1 MRKEIESVIK
11 NFPTKMGPDGF
22 TGEFHQ
28 TDQEFIRV
36 LLKVFQKV
44 ITPLTAHI

>member
-11 NFPTKMGPDGF
+11 NVPTKMGPDGF

-28 TDQEFIRV
+28 TGQEF
-36 LLKVFQKV
+36 LYESSSKSSKK
-44 ITPLTAHI
+44 